1 MSSLG
6 PAEICPLFSFFI
18 CSYTLVG
25 SGLKNRRH
33 GLLFLEV
40 QDKVGFVVREGIT
53 TQAVCKEVAVVQ

>member
-18 CSYTLVG
+18 CNYTLVG

-33 GLLFLEV
+33 GGLLFVEV
-40 QDKVGFVVREGIT
+40 QGKVSYVIREGVT
-53 TQAVCKEVAVVQ
+53 ARAVCKESL